1 MNKPIIHLYT
11 LTYNEEKILPF
22 FFQHYESVVDKFFI
36 YDNNSTDNTV
46 EICKKRNDT
55 KVIKWDSN
63 KKLNEF
69 KLTEMRN
76 NIWKKSKGKCDFVI
90 MCDADE
96 FLEFPSMSSLFVIL
110 KIRKYSVVKPVG
122 YAMVSKKFP
131 VFGRDQIS
139 DQVKRGFRAPLMDK
153 CVVFDPNQITE
164 MNFSLGSHY
173 CMPEGVVKVYKP
185 KEEVEYHP
193 KLLHYKTLGVEYAL
207 ERKNLYRK
215 RVPKSIVKMGISK
228 HYGAD
233 DEGFVK
239 AITGQIKKAK
249 SVI

>member
-1 MNKPIIHLYT
+1 MSKPIVHLYT

-22 FFQHYESVVDKFFI
+22 FFQHYEGIVDKFFI
-36 YDNNSTDNTV
+36 YDNKSTDKTV
-46 EICKKRNDT
+46 EICKKRKDT
-55 KVIKWDSN
+55 KVVSWDSN

-76 NIWKKSKGKCDFVI
+76 TIWKKSKGKCDFVI

-96 FLEFPSMSSLFVIL
+96 FLYFPSMTMLFRML
-110 KIRKYSVVKPVG
+110 KRKKYTVVKPTG
-122 YAMVSKKFP
+122 YGMVSKKFP
-131 VFGRDQIS
+131 EFGFELIT
-139 DQVKRGFRAPLMDK
+139 DQVRTGFRAPMMDK
-153 CVVFDPNQITE
+153 CVAFDPNQISE

-173 CMPEGVVKVYKP
+173 CMPEGFVKVYKP
-185 KEEVEYHP
+185 KDIMFGP
-193 KLLHYKTLGVEYAL
+193 QLLHYKGLGIEYAL

-233 DEGFVK
+233 DEGFIK
-239 AITGQIKKAK
+239 AVTMQIKKSK
-249 SVI
+249 VVI